1 MIVNSLRRHLCKFIF
16 MKGKPKRA
24 ERKCVLCFIVE
35 IFDDISLSSILKLN
49 LPILSDKSS
58 DFLGDRGRRMRGR
71 CIASTFATKSI
82 IDSTRTHRAM
92 NPDGTTFRP
101 LSSLFQPPLLLV
113 AARSWPVWNFNKIS
127 EIPILFHAHIRACH
141 CIRTEPIKR
150 TDAFGIWQF
159 CFRRG
164 QIT

>member
-1 MIVNSLRRHLCKFIF
+1 MTSLSLSLF
-16 MKGKPKRA
+16 
-24 ERKCVLCFIVE
+24 LSLSL
-35 IFDDISLSSILKLN
+35 SLSSILKLN

-58 DFLGDRGRRMRGR
+58 DFLGDRGERMRDR

-101 LSSLFQPPLLLV
+101 LSSLFQSLSLLLV
-113 AARSWPVWNFNKIS
+113 AVLSWPVWNFNKIS

-150 TDAFGIWQF
+150 AGAFGIGQF